1 MNQINGPAQSS
12 LFFSFQ
18 SALQNGLID
27 EKKEEKK
34 GLGPPAVLRNEWNSW
49 TMKAGGWVGWDEW
62 VVWWIGWVMGA
73 AAPMAPP
80 KEENN
85 NTIHQSFNSTAP
97 QEIKQWMEQSK
108 PTWIEWNE
116 RSEDIQWIG
125 LFFAEWRREEA
136 KPGSGM
142 PAAVMKNE
150 WRRVWGA
157 AAPRRNSI
165 NSQKQKNELLFL
177 FHWLKWNGIKIY
189 YNSNLR
195 LLKYLNNAESAIV

>member
-142 PAAVMKNE
+142 PAEFVEINWRMKLMKQMK
-150 WRRVWGA
+150 RVGGA
-157 AAPRRNSI
+157 PPGHNLLSSTKTNQQLIYFYFR
-165 NSQKQKNELLFL
+165 KNWME
-177 FHWLKWNGIKIY
+177 
-189 YNSNLR
+189 
-195 LLKYLNNAESAIV
+195 